1 MAYRPVKSLL
11 PELMRKARLTPQQLA
26 NELEISIQEVS
37 DHANT
42 RKITSL
48 PKAKMYAEYFG
59 VPIDDLYTWK
69 VVPAHSRSR
78 KKSE

>member
-11 PELMRKARLTPQQLA
+11 PDLMRQRRISPQQLA
-26 NELEISIQEVS
+26 NDLNVTIQEVS
-37 DHANT
+37 DHAHT

-59 VPIDDLYTWK
+59 IPIDDLYEWQIVKTLR
-69 VVPAHSRSR
+69 RSR
-78 KKSE
+78 NHSE

>member
-11 PELMRKARLTPQQLA
+11 PDLMRQKRLTPQQLA
-26 NELEISIQEVS
+26 NELDLTIQEVS

-48 PKAKMYAEYFG
+48 PKAKLYAEYFG
-59 VPIDDLYTWK
+59 IPIDDLYVWK
-69 VVPAHSRSR
+69 VVPARKRSR
-78 KKSE
+78 QKSE